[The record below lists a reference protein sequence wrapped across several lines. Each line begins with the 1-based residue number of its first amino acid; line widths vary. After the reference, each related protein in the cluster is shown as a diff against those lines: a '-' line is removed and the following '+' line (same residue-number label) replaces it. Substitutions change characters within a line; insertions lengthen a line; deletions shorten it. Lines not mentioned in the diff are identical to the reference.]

1 MKVLISCVFS
11 ILVILSFFLSKDEVA
26 RRSIASVNRPNSC
39 LEAISEFV
47 NFGTDPKYDT
57 KTAQIMRY
65 LKDKYKG
72 INLSYIHRSGLDRKI
87 EDGHLVFTTL
97 RGNRKIPLNQQHLIK
112 ADKIKATTPLSQL
125 SDYHQKQYENN
136 ISKLYKYQN
145 DISTII
151 YEAHKKDE
159 KEVTDYLLGEY
170 QRINTLIKFYRG
182 ELDYVPYAQ
191 LGDNSYKLH
200 EPVHIDSHG
209 RTRTLVHFD
218 NSTSTSNS
226 IFDISANESEEIS
239 YQTMF
244 ANFLNSLNYN
254 QNFFTAQRGVKKVQS
269 FTYMNDNEVKASF
282 HMIDAIRD
290 YESRPELVNTVRDFL
305 FNEYKNRLNIEDQD
319 LDKLKEITEQLE
331 GRTIVLAAARNSNM
345 KYSFKGYDDSGI
357 RYLSRQKD
365 EIDISGTISIT
376 LSKEVDQ
383 KLPLEIFTGHEVERR
398 RGEIIAEIGRF
409 AVDGNDS
416 IFNAN
421 DLIAAVTFAAQKVEG
436 LDRIVIEADKIR
448 ARSFKRWGFKPIHER
463 INYEGNTEY
472 IMEVTPKELLESVE
486 KRYFE
491 SL

>member
-1 MKVLISCVFS
+1 
-11 ILVILSFFLSKDEVA
+11 
-26 RRSIASVNRPNSC
+26 
-39 LEAISEFV
+39 
-47 NFGTDPKYDT
+47 
-57 KTAQIMRY
+57 
-65 LKDKYKG
+65 
-72 INLSYIHRSGLDRKI
+72 
-87 EDGHLVFTTL
+87 
-97 RGNRKIPLNQQHLIK
+97 
-112 ADKIKATTPLSQL
+112 
-125 SDYHQKQYENN
+125 
-136 ISKLYKYQN
+136 
-145 DISTII
+145 
-151 YEAHKKDE
+151 
-159 KEVTDYLLGEY
+159 
-170 QRINTLIKFYRG
+170 
-182 ELDYVPYAQ
+182 
-191 LGDNSYKLH
+191 
-200 EPVHIDSHG
+200 
-209 RTRTLVHFD
+209 
-218 NSTSTSNS
+218 
-226 IFDISANESEEIS
+226 
-239 YQTMF
+239 MF

-305 FNEYKNRLNIEDQD
+305 FNEYRNRLNIEDRD

-383 KLPLEIFTGHEVERR
+383 KLPLEIFTGHEVERQ

-436 LDRIVIEADKIR
+436 LDRIIIEADKIR